1 MRMIEM
7 VIIAAVPSQSI
18 ISQEINQHSPDSVVY
33 RLTTS
38 DIADL
43 QWLTAIKLDVQK
55 VKTAAK
61 EPQVDTIKPYL
72 PTQLGPK
79 S

>member
-1 MRMIEM
+1 MRMIVI

-18 ISQEINQHSPDSVVY
+18 ISQDINQHSLDSMVC
-33 RLTTS
+33 RLTAS
-38 DIADL
+38 DITDL
-43 QWLTAIKLDVQK
+43 QGITVIKLDVQK

-72 PTQLGPK
+72 PAQLGPK